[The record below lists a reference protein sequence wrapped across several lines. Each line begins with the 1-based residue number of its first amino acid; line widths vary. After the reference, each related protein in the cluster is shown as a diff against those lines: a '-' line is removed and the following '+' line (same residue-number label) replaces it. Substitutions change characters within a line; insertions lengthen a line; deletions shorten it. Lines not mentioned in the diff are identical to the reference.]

1 MSAPAWPSKVR
12 QKTDELCSPA
22 RTRTAGS
29 TWIGVIL
36 RRLGNGMADESKTGI
51 LGHLPPLPRAA
62 LNNSVIAMEQAYR
75 QRKGLP
81 LLSDADIEALKAGQP
96 MPWEVGDGGSPTAP
110 ASAPATPAAAPVT
123 PLAPPAFAPTAAA
136 SSAGSISPDVAK
148 WVAEGKKWSKSA
160 IAAEQ
165 ARRSRKGLPALNDAE
180 ASALLG
186 EPVEA
191 SAPPAVAAASPAV
204 AVAPAAPS
212 GPISTEVAKWVAE
225 GKKWSKSSI
234 AAEQARR
241 GRKGL
246 PALTD
251 AEMTAL
257 LGEPAA
263 ATAPAA
269 VAAPAAKPGA
279 AAPRPAAGPPSAA
292 ATVSRG
298 GESSTYVGTPAVGT
312 SRAAASAGVASVG
325 PEDNEINQSRR
336 RFAWAAFAAFMTAW
350 FIAFFRFFLPRT
362 LFEPA
367 TSFKIGYPADYGLG
381 VDTKFQQKY
390 RIWVDRTPDR
400 IFVIYARCT
409 HLGCTPDWK
418 PAENKFKC
426 PCHGSGYDSEG
437 VNFEGPAPRP
447 MDRARLEV
455 APDGQI
461 LVDVSKLYQ
470 WPKGQP
476 SQFNDPGAFLP
487 T

>member
-1 MSAPAWPSKVR
+1 
-12 QKTDELCSPA
+12 
-22 RTRTAGS
+22 
-29 TWIGVIL
+29 
-36 RRLGNGMADESKTGI
+36 MAEGI
-51 LGHLPPLPRAA
+51 LGHLPPWPRKA
-62 LNNSVIAMEQAYR
+62 LNNSVIGMEQAYR

-81 LLSDADIEALKAGQP
+81 LLTDADIEALKAGQP
-96 MPWEVGDGGSPTAP
+96 MWWEEGGSGVSAAP
-110 ASAPATPAAAPVT
+110 ASAPAAPVTPAPLAPAAAPPV
-123 PLAPPAFAPTAAA
+123 AAA
-136 SSAGSISPDVAK
+136 GGISEEVAK
-148 WVAEGKKWSKSA
+148 WVAQGNKWSKST

-165 ARRSRKGLPALNDAE
+165 ARRARKSLPPLNNAE

-186 EPVEA
+186 EPYEA
-191 SAPPAVAAASPAV
+191 AAPAAAAPPAVAPSTA
-204 AVAPAAPS
+204 APAAPAAAS
-212 GPISTEVAKWVAE
+212 GTIGAEVAKWVAE
-225 GKKWSKSSI
+225 GRKWSKSTI

-246 PALTD
+246 PALNP
-251 AEMTAL
+251 AEVTAL
-257 LGEPAA
+257 LGEPAE
-263 ATAPAA
+263 
-269 VAAPAAKPGA
+269 AAPAAAPVA
-279 AAPRPAAGPPSAA
+279 AAAAKPAAPAARAPLGPPSAA
-292 ATVSRG
+292 DSVSRT
-298 GESSTYVGTPAVGT
+298 GESTTYVGSPAVGT

-325 PEDNEINQSRR
+325 PEDNELNQGRR

-367 TSFKIGYPADYGLG
+367 TSFKIGYPADFGLG

-447 MDRARLEV
+447 MDRAKVEI

-476 SQFNDPGAFLP
+476 SAFNDPGAFLP

>member
-1 MSAPAWPSKVR
+1 
-12 QKTDELCSPA
+12 
-22 RTRTAGS
+22 
-29 TWIGVIL
+29 
-36 RRLGNGMADESKTGI
+36 MADESKTGI
-51 LGHLPPLPRAA
+51 LGRLPPLPRPA
-62 LNNSVIAMEQAYR
+62 LNNSVIGMEQAYR
-75 QRKGLP
+75 QRKGLT
-81 LLSDADIEALKAGQP
+81 LLTDADIEALKAGQP
-96 MPWEVGDGGSPTAP
+96 MPWEVGGVSPAPSAAAPAAPAPVAAPPAAGPSPAAP
-110 ASAPATPAAAPVT
+110 ASAAPA
-123 PLAPPAFAPTAAA
+123 
-136 SSAGSISPDVAK
+136 SAGTIS
-148 WVAEGKKWSKSA
+148 E
-160 IAAEQ
+160 
-165 ARRSRKGLPALNDAE
+165 
-180 ASALLG
+180 
-186 EPVEA
+186 
-191 SAPPAVAAASPAV
+191 
-204 AVAPAAPS
+204 
-212 GPISTEVAKWVAE
+212 EVAKWVAE
-225 GKKWSKSSI
+225 GRKWSKSTI

-246 PALTD
+246 PALNN
-251 AEMTAL
+251 AEMSALLGEPVEASAPLPAAPAEPAAAAPVAATPVPTGPISAEVAKWVAEGKKWSKSTIAAEQARRGRKGLAALNASEVAAL

-263 ATAPAA
+263 AEAAAVAA
-269 VAAPAAKPGA
+269 VAAPVAKPVA
-279 AAPRPAAGPPSAA
+279 AAPRLSAGPPSAA
-292 ATVSRG
+292 MSVSQSG
-298 GESSTYVGTPAVGT
+298 TSTTYVGTPAVGT

-325 PEDNEINQSRR
+325 PEDNDINQGRR

-367 TSFKIGYPADYGLG
+367 TSFKIGYPADFGLG

-447 MDRARLEV
+447 MDRAKVEI

-476 SQFNDPGAFLP
+476 SQFNDNGAFLA

>member
-1 MSAPAWPSKVR
+1 
-12 QKTDELCSPA
+12 
-22 RTRTAGS
+22 
-29 TWIGVIL
+29 
-36 RRLGNGMADESKTGI
+36 MADESKTGI
-51 LGHLPPLPRAA
+51 LGHLPPLPRPA
-62 LNNSVIAMEQAYR
+62 LNNSVIGMEQAYR

-96 MPWEVGDGGSPTAP
+96 MSWEEGGVAAPAAP
-110 ASAPATPAAAPVT
+110 ASTPAPVAAPATPVAAAAAPA
-123 PLAPPAFAPTAAA
+123 AP
-136 SSAGSISPDVAK
+136 AGGISEEVAK
-148 WVAEGKKWSKSA
+148 WVAQGNKWSKST

-165 ARRSRKGLPALNDAE
+165 ARRGRKGLPPLNNAE
-180 ASALLG
+180 MSALLG
-186 EPVEA
+186 EPVETN
-191 SAPPAVAAASPAV
+191 SPAAA
-204 AVAPAAPS
+204 APAAPAAAAPAAPAAKAAS
-212 GPISTEVAKWVAE
+212 GPISAEVAKWVAE
-225 GKKWSKSSI
+225 GKKWSKSTI

-241 GRKGL
+241 GRKSL

-251 AEMTAL
+251 AEVFAL

-263 ATAPAA
+263 AEAPAA
-269 VAAPAAKPGA
+269 APVAAAVAKPVVA
-279 AAPRPAAGPPSAA
+279 ARPSAGPPSAA
-292 ATVSRG
+292 SSVSRT
-298 GESSTYVGTPAVGT
+298 GESVTYVGMPAVGT

-325 PEDNEINQSRR
+325 PEDNEINQARR

-367 TSFKIGYPADYGLG
+367 TSFKIGYPADFGLG
-381 VDTKFQQKY
+381 VDTKFQQKF

-437 VNFEGPAPRP
+437 INFEGPAPRP
-447 MDRARLEV
+447 MDRAKVEI

-476 SQFNDPGAFLP
+476 SAFNDLGAFLP

>member
-1 MSAPAWPSKVR
+1 
-12 QKTDELCSPA
+12 
-22 RTRTAGS
+22 
-29 TWIGVIL
+29 
-36 RRLGNGMADESKTGI
+36 
-51 LGHLPPLPRAA
+51 
-62 LNNSVIAMEQAYR
+62 MEQAYR

-96 MPWEVGDGGSPTAP
+96 MPWEEGGAGAPSVPAPAPTAP
-110 ASAPATPAAAPVT
+110 VAAESPSAVAPPPATASASS
-123 PLAPPAFAPTAAA
+123 TAL
-136 SSAGSISPDVAK
+136 SPDVAK

-165 ARRSRKGLPALNDAE
+165 ARR
-180 ASALLG
+180 
-186 EPVEA
+186 
-191 SAPPAVAAASPAV
+191 
-204 AVAPAAPS
+204 
-212 GPISTEVAKWVAE
+212 
-225 GKKWSKSSI
+225 
-234 AAEQARR
+234 

-251 AEMTAL
+251 AEVTAL

-263 ATAPAA
+263 AAPPA
-269 VAAPAAKPGA
+269 AAPAAKAPA
-279 AAPRPAAGPPSAA
+279 AAPRPQAA
-292 ATVSRG
+292 AVSTGSSVARS
-298 GESSTYVGTPAVGT
+298 GESTSYVGTPAVGT
-312 SRAAASAGVASVG
+312 SKAAAAGGVASVG
-325 PEDNEINQSRR
+325 PENSDVNQSRR
-336 RFAWAAFAAFMTAW
+336 RFAWAAVAAFLTAW
-350 FIAFFRFFLPRT
+350 FLAFFRFFLPRT

-381 VDTKFQQKY
+381 VDTKWQQKY

-418 PAENKFKC
+418 PSENKFKC

-447 MDRARLEV
+447 MDRARIQI

-461 LVDVSKLYQ
+461 QVDVSRLYQ

-476 SQFNDPGAFLP
+476 SQFNDDGAYLP
-487 T
+487 A

>member
-1 MSAPAWPSKVR
+1 VIAQIPDFS
-12 QKTDELCSPA
+12 
-22 RTRTAGS
+22 
-29 TWIGVIL
+29 GVKE
-36 RRLGNGMADESKTGI
+36 RMADESKTGI
-51 LGHLPPLPRAA
+51 LGHLPPLPRPA
-62 LNNSVIAMEQAYR
+62 LNNSVIGMEQAYR

-96 MPWEVGDGGSPTAP
+96 MSWEEGGVA
-110 ASAPATPAAAPVT
+110 APAAAAST
-123 PLAPPAFAPTAAA
+123 PASVAAAADSAAAPPAAAA
-136 SSAGSISPDVAK
+136 GGIS
-148 WVAEGKKWSKSA
+148 E
-160 IAAEQ
+160 
-165 ARRSRKGLPALNDAE
+165 
-180 ASALLG
+180 
-186 EPVEA
+186 
-191 SAPPAVAAASPAV
+191 
-204 AVAPAAPS
+204 
-212 GPISTEVAKWVAE
+212 EVAKWVAQ
-225 GKKWSKSSI
+225 GNKWSKSTI

-246 PALTD
+246 PPLNN
-251 AEMTAL
+251 AEMSAL
-257 LGEPAA
+257 LGEPVEATAA
-263 ATAPAA
+263 AAPTAPA
-269 VAAPAAKPGA
+269 VAAPAAPAAKPASGPISAEVAKWIAEGKKWSKSTIAAEQARRGRKSLPALNDAEVFALLGESAPEAPA
-279 AAPRPAAGPPSAA
+279 AAPVAAAVATPVAAARPSAGPPSAA
-292 ATVSRG
+292 ATVARG
-298 GESSTYVGTPAVGT
+298 EGSNTYVGTPAVGT

-325 PEDNEINQSRR
+325 PDDNEINQGRR

-367 TSFKIGYPADYGLG
+367 TSFKIGYPADFGLG

-447 MDRARLEV
+447 MDRAKVEI

-476 SQFNDPGAFLP
+476 SAFNDPGAFLP

>member
-1 MSAPAWPSKVR
+1 
-12 QKTDELCSPA
+12 
-22 RTRTAGS
+22 
-29 TWIGVIL
+29 
-36 RRLGNGMADESKTGI
+36 MADESKKGI
-51 LGHLPPLPRAA
+51 LGHLPPLPRPA
-62 LNNSVIAMEQAYR
+62 LNNSVIGMEQAYR
-75 QRKGLP
+75 QRKGLQ
-81 LLSDADIEALKAGQP
+81 LLTDADIEALKAGQP
-96 MPWEVGDGGSPTAP
+96 MPWEVGGAAP
-110 ASAPATPAAAPVT
+110 PAASAPATTVASPATAAPAVLPAAAT
-123 PLAPPAFAPTAAA
+123 GT
-136 SSAGSISPDVAK
+136 ISEEVAK
-148 WVAEGKKWSKSA
+148 WIAQGNKWSKST

-165 ARRSRKGLPALNDAE
+165 ARRARKGLPALNNAE
-180 ASALLG
+180 MSALLG

-191 SAPPAVAAASPAV
+191 SAPAAAALPTPA
-204 AVAPAAPS
+204 AAAPAARAPS
-212 GPISTEVAKWVAE
+212 GPISAEVAKWVAE
-225 GKKWSKSSI
+225 GKNWSKSTI

-251 AEMTAL
+251 SEVAAL
-257 LGEPAA
+257 LGEPAEAPAAAAPVA
-263 ATAPAA
+263 ATAAKPAA
-269 VAAPAAKPGA
+269 AA
-279 AAPRPAAGPPSAA
+279 RPAAGPPSAA

-298 GESSTYVGTPAVGT
+298 GASSTYVGTPAVGT

-325 PEDNEINQSRR
+325 PDDNEINQGRR

-367 TSFKIGYPADYGLG
+367 TSFKIGYPADFGLG

-447 MDRARLEV
+447 MDRANV
-455 APDGQI
+455 QIAPDGQI

-476 SQFNDPGAFLP
+476 SAFNDPGAYLP